1 MRALSYFQ
9 ADLQAP
15 KDDPSSEAILAR
27 RFRAYCTAKQ
37 HTDQGVFR
45 DDAAGKERPAFKQ
58 MVDHIRTSG
67 LAYLVVVP
75 SVTHL
80 GSEFEEQVE
89 RILRL
94 DSLSCQVVCDDVD
107 TPDPLQAAL
116 KALNNKASSN
126 DERRERIVAGMRAK
140 AAKGLGLG
148 KTPFG
153 YRIGAEGAL
162 EPVVEE
168 AKVVRGIYKLYLNE
182 GIGVRSIARLLNTE
196 GYRTRRG
203 AEWSMVTVRDILR
216 NHAYIGTYRRFGLRI
231 PGSYRPIV
239 SADEFKRVQDRMQSR
254 SPAIRRPRSEPFLLS
269 GILYC
274 GHCGQRMMGVTRR
287 QTWKRKD
294 GDRMRGEYRYYQC
307 QSRTNRSQCEYRTQR
322 ATPLEEQVVRQVGG
336 QPVEGILVSYMPVAD
351 RVADDSAREQA
362 KVEMLNRRFVDWVK
376 RAASGAMTLPQLRRA
391 LTDVVMERRASVGRL
406 ESLDGDSEGL
416 QQARD
421 EVRSRF
427 DEQWEQLDAS
437 QRREVLRGLVARVE
451 VTDGKVGMVM
461 RG

>member
-1 MRALSYFQ
+1 MRALAYFQ
-9 ADLQAP
+9 ADLQLP
-15 KDDPSSEAILAR
+15 KDAPASETILGR
-27 RFRAYCTAKQ
+27 RFRAYCAAKQ
-37 HTDQGVFR
+37 HTDQGLFR
-45 DDAAGKERPAFKQ
+45 DDANSNERPAFNEL
-58 MVDHIRTSG
+58 VDHIRTSG
-67 LAYLVVVP
+67 LAYLVVTP
-75 SVTHL
+75 SATHL
-80 GSEFEEQVE
+80 GSDLEEQVE

-94 DSLSCQVVCDDVD
+94 DSLSCQVICDDAD
-107 TPDPLQAAL
+107 TPDALQSVL
-116 KALNNKASSN
+116 KARENKASSN
-126 DERRERIVAGMRAK
+126 ERRERIVAGMRAK

-153 YRIGAEGAL
+153 YRIGAEGVL

-182 GIGVRSIARLLNTE
+182 GIGVRSIARLLNKE
-196 GYRTRRG
+196 GYQTRRG

-254 SPAIRRPRSEPFLLS
+254 SPAKRRPRSEPFLLS

-322 ATPLEEQVVRQVGG
+322 AAPLEEQILRQVGG
-336 QPVEGILVSYMPVAD
+336 QPVEGILVSYMPVSE
-351 RVADDSAREQA
+351 RMADDSAREQA

-376 RAASGAMTLPQLRRA
+376 RAASGATTLPQLRRA
-391 LTDVVMERRASVGRL
+391 LTSVVMERRTAAGRL
-406 ESLDGDSEGL
+406 ESLDGGGESL
-416 QQARD
+416 QRAHDEAR
-421 EVRSRF
+421 SLF
-427 DEQWEQLDAS
+427 DEQWGQLDSS
-437 QRREVLRGLVARVE
+437 QRREVLHGLVARIE

>member
-9 ADLQAP
+9 ADLQLP
-15 KDDPSSEAILAR
+15 KEDSASEAALGR
-27 RFRAYCTAKQ
+27 RFRAYCAAKQ

-45 DDAAGKERPAFKQ
+45 DDTASNDRPAFKQ
-58 MVDHIRTSG
+58 LVDHIRTSG

-75 SVTHL
+75 SAAHL
-80 GSEFEEQVE
+80 GSELEEKVE

-94 DSLSCQVVCDDVD
+94 DSLSCQVICDDAD
-107 TPDPLQAAL
+107 TPDPLQSVL
-116 KALNNKASSN
+116 KALDNKASSN
-126 DERRERIVAGMRAK
+126 ERRERIVAGMRAK

-153 YRIGAEGAL
+153 YRIGAEGVL

-182 GIGVRSIARLLNTE
+182 GIGVRSIARLLNKE
-196 GYRTRRG
+196 GYQTRRG

-254 SPAIRRPRSEPFLLS
+254 SPAKRRPRSDPFLLS

-322 ATPLEEQVVRQVGG
+322 AAPLEEQVLRQVGG
-336 QPVEGILVSYMPVAD
+336 QPVEGILVSYMPASE
-351 RVADDSAREQA
+351 RVADDSAKEQA

-406 ESLDGDSEGL
+406 ESLDGDSDGL
-416 QQARD
+416 QQAHD
-421 EVRSRF
+421 EVRGRF
-427 DEQWEQLDAS
+427 DEQWNQLDPS
-437 QRREVLRGLVARVE
+437 QRREVLHGLVARVE

>member
-1 MRALSYFQ
+1 MRALCYFH
-9 ADLQAP
+9 ADVTLP
-15 KDDPSSEAILAR
+15 KEDPASETAIAR
-27 RFRAYCTAKQ
+27 RFRAYCAEKR
-37 HTDQGVFR
+37 HTDKGVFQ
-45 DDAAGKERPAFKQ
+45 DDTAGNDRPAFKQ

-67 LAYLVVVP
+67 LAYLVVIP
-75 SVTHL
+75 NVTHL
-80 GSEFEEQVE
+80 GSQFEEQVE

-94 DSLSCQVVCDDVD
+94 DSLSCQVICDDSV
-107 TPDPLQAAL
+107 TSDPLQAAL
-116 KALNNKASSN
+116 KALNNKASTN
-126 DERRERIVAGMRAK
+126 ERRERIVAGMRAK

-153 YRIGAEGAL
+153 YRIGAEGVL
-162 EPVVEE
+162 EPVAEE

-182 GIGVRSIARLLNTE
+182 GIGVRSIARLLNKE
-196 GYRTRRG
+196 GYQTRRG

-231 PGSYRPIV
+231 PGSYRAIV

-254 SPAIRRPRSEPFLLS
+254 SPAKRRPRSEPFLLS

-322 ATPLEEQVVRQVGG
+322 ATPLEEQVLRQVGG
-336 QPVEGILVSYMPVAD
+336 QSVEGILVSYMPVAE

-376 RAASGAMTLPQLRRA
+376 RTASGAMTLPQLRRA
-391 LTDVVMERRASVGRL
+391 LTDVVMERRGAVSRL
-406 ESLDGDSEGL
+406 ESLDGDDDGM
-416 QQARD
+416 QQAHD
-421 EVRSRF
+421 EVRGRF
-427 DEQWEQLDAS
+427 DEQWDQLDPS
-437 QRREVLRGLVARVE
+437 QRREVLHGLVARVE